1 MLTRKSVSSVMVFVV
16 LAAALAAC
24 GPKGPTAVDVT
35 LTEYKIEMSKTS
47 FPAGPVRFTITNE
60 GSIVHEIVVEPSGA
74 MDAPLEANGTVAE
87 AEDIE
92 PGATATLEWTIDTP
106 GEYQLTCH
114 LPGHFENGMI
124 TTFTVTA
131 K

>member
-24 GPKGPTAVDVT
+24 GPKGPTVVDVT

-47 FPAGPVRFTITNE
+47 VPAGQVKFNITNE
-60 GSIVHEIVVEPSGA
+60 GSIVHELVLEPGGA
-74 MDAPLEANGTVAE
+74 VDDPLEGNNQESEV
-87 AEDIE
+87 EDIQ
-92 PGATATLEWTIDTP
+92 PGQTVTLEWTIDTP

-114 LPGHFENGMI
+114 LPGHFENGMVLP
-124 TTFTVTA
+124 FSVTA

>member
-24 GPKGPTAVDVT
+24 GPNGPTVVDVT

-47 FPAGPVRFTITNE
+47 VPAGQVKFNITNE
-60 GSIVHEIVVEPSGA
+60 GSIVHELVLEPGGA
-74 MDAPLEANGTVAE
+74 VDDPLEGNNQESEV
-87 AEDIE
+87 EDIQ
-92 PGATATLEWTIDTP
+92 PGQTVTLEWTIDTP

-114 LPGHFENGMI
+114 LPGHFENGMVLP
-124 TTFTVTA
+124 FTVTA